1 MLDSLGFEHTH
12 DSKPNYF
19 YVHNMERLNRFRFR
33 KSLLVKEGFDESKSE
48 HDIMSERGFFRIYD
62 CGTMV
67 WKWFGK

>member
-1 MLDSLGFEHTH
+1 
-12 DSKPNYF
+12 
-19 YVHNMERLNRFRFR
+19 MERLNRFRFR